1 MTRNLAKLI
10 TIFIIGTIGGIFADQ
25 ILWPYF
31 VERPLFSEYRLEQN
45 PVYVTEFKEVT
56 VQENTALKDAIAK
69 VAKTVVG
76 IQTET
81 AEGEILEGS
90 GLIITSDGLI
100 VTLAELV
107 PQGSSFSFF
116 VEDKKANYQILKRDL
131 EKNLALIKL
140 EKENMSTVS
149 FADVNRLKAGERVFL
164 VGLKMTE
171 ARPLSVVN
179 EGIIKSFDEDYL
191 YTNISES
198 LFLSGSPLFNIKGE
212 SLGLNIID
220 TEGKIATIPINIVKA
235 FIGM

>member
-10 TIFIIGTIGGIFADQ
+10 IIFIIGTIGGIFADQ

-45 PVYVTEFKEVT
+45 PVYVTEIKEVT
-56 VQENTALKDAIAK
+56 VQENTALKDAIDK

-81 AEGEILEGS
+81 AKGEILEGS

-198 LFLSGSPLFNIKGE
+198 LLLAGSPLFNIKGE

-220 TEGKIATIPINIVKA
+220 TEGKIATIPINIVKT